1 MAVGL
6 GWILG
11 EHLLDVGVADEHP
24 AIDLGR
30 PQFFGLDHARDRF
43 FVHPDELDQIL
54 IPKSVNAITPSS
66 QRREPG

>member
-11 EHLLDVGVADEHP
+11 EHLLDVGDADEHP

-30 PQFFGLDHARDRF
+30 PQFF
-43 FVHPDELDQIL
+43 
-54 IPKSVNAITPSS
+54 S
-66 QRREPG
+66 